1 MKRVTIPVTSILVFL
16 RFDILVNGWKVNNEE
31 KDYLK
36 LSYKLNRI
44 YVLLILSIFLFTSC
58 NGFKSDMPQIT
69 FNDSACIKIIAEDSF
84 DSLVV
89 KTNSG
94 STFPFQ
100 DCTFRQIDIKNK
112 GVYYL
117 FFRITKPEII
127 GITIED
133 AFYACIIPGDT
144 LIIRLG
150 KKEDMQ
156 GRYVVDYR
164 IDNPIYQYLKKE
176 KKEFG
181 YFLFE
186 RSYVNTFPT
195 SLKQLEKEFMAT
207 DSIKNRRIEFLENNK
222 AGLPEWF
229 INTQR
234 LDYIYHAAT
243 TKCDLNWYF
252 HDMNLN
258 GVFPPCDVKLNNE
271 EAKLSG
277 FYYDFLGQYFYMT
290 YLDEKH
296 NNLVGPTRAID
307 LYNKA
312 SKDIYSNLKGDL
324 LHYYNFGTI
333 VSFYNASFSQA
344 DIDSV
349 DKFRRSRDFELT
361 KLEEK
366 YLDRERSER
375 QKVIVAHT
383 NYKLLS
389 GDLAPIFVLKDTAGI
404 DRKSSEFSGKLV
416 CIHFWATWCQPCL
429 KELPLVNDLCAKL
442 KNKPV
447 VVINICLD
455 DKQDKWNQI
464 IRKENL
470 KGVNLIC
477 NGKYGELLQKAYSI
491 RGIPHY
497 TLIDREGRLIINECQ
512 RPPELY
518 NVIIQSLLT
527 HN

>member
-1 MKRVTIPVTSILVFL
+1 M
-16 RFDILVNGWKVNNEE
+16 NEI
-31 KDYLK
+31 
-36 LSYKLNRI
+36 NI
-44 YVLLILSIFLFTSC
+44 LLILSIFLFTSC
-58 NGFKSDMPQIT
+58 SGYKRDIPQIT

-100 DCTFRQIDIKNK
+100 DCTFRQIDIKKK

-127 GITIED
+127 GITIKD
-133 AFYACIIPGDT
+133 AFYACLMPRDT
-144 LIIRLG
+144 LTIRLG

-156 GRYVVDYR
+156 GRYVVNYR
-164 IDNPIYQYLKKE
+164 IDNSIYQYLKNERIK
-176 KKEFG
+176 FG
-181 YFLFE
+181 YHIFE
-186 RSYVNTFPT
+186 KPYVNSFPT
-195 SLKQLEKEFMAT
+195 SSKQLEKEFMDT
-207 DSIKNRRIEFLENNK
+207 DSIRNKRIEFLENNK

-229 INTQR
+229 FNTQK
-234 LDYIYHAAT
+234 LDYIYHAAA
-243 TKCDLNWYF
+243 TKCVLNWYF
-252 HDMNLN
+252 HDRNLN
-258 GVFPPCDVKLNNE
+258 GEFPPCDVKLNNE

-277 FYYDFLGQYFYMT
+277 YYYDFLGHYFLST

-296 NNLVGPTRAID
+296 NNLVGPSRAID

-312 SKDIYSNLKGDL
+312 YKDINSNLKGDL
-324 LHYYNFGTI
+324 LKYYNFGTI

-361 KLEEK
+361 KIEEK
-366 YLDRERSER
+366 YLDRERTER

-383 NYKLLS
+383 NYQFLP
-389 GDLAPIFVLKDTAGI
+389 GVLAPNFILKDTAGI

-455 DKQDKWNQI
+455 DEQEKWKQI
-464 IRKENL
+464 IRKEKL
-470 KGVNLIC
+470 EGINLIC
-477 NGKYGELLQKAYSI
+477 NRKYGELMQKAYSI

-497 TLIDREGRLIINECQ
+497 TILDKEGRLVINECK
-512 RPPELY
+512 RPPQLY
-518 NVIIQSLLT
+518 NELIQFLKSQK
-527 HN
+527 